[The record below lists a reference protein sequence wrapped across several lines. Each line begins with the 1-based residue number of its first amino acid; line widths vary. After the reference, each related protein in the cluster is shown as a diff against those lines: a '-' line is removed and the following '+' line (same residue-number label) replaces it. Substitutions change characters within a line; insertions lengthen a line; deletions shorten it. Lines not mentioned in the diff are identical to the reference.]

1 MTPESLSNSSIPQSP
16 IDMLS
21 RVFGHSR
28 FIGPQ
33 AEIVQH
39 VTESGD
45 ALVLMPTGGGKSIC
59 YQVPALCRPGMGV
72 VISPLI
78 ALMEDQVAQLHQ
90 AGVRAV
96 AYTSNLSRAE
106 AGAAWRAIENGELD
120 LLYVSPERLLS
131 EGLLDQLGRLEIALF
146 AIDEAHCVSQWGH
159 DFRPEYRQLA
169 LLAERFGSVPRIA
182 LTATA
187 DEITRND
194 IIRQLRLEGARVFV
208 ASFDRPNIR
217 YRVRVKDNPKR
228 QLLDFIKREHGGEA
242 GIVYA
247 MSRKRVDAMAAFLE
261 SEGIRALNY
270 HAGLDRRTRARH
282 HERFIMEDGLVMVAT
297 IAFGMGIDKPDVRF
311 VAHMDMPKSFEAYYQ
326 ETGRAGRDG
335 LPADAY
341 MVYGLQDMALLRGLM
356 DESTAPEDVRR
367 IERKKLEAL
376 LGYCETARCRRQ
388 VMLEYFGEDIGV
400 CGNCDTCLEPIEVV
414 DGAGDARLAL
424 SAIHRC
430 GESFGTAHII
440 DVLTGKSTEKT
451 SRRRHDRLKV
461 FGLGKHLSP
470 RQWQGVLRQLVALGL
485 IRVDLDNHSVLR
497 LGPSERVLPV
507 LREEAA
513 VSLRREPEKQA
524 RTRKASRQRGSSA
537 AFVGADLSLFEALRS
552 KRLEIANAQNVPA
565 YVVFNDATL
574 VEFVRRRPASEAEFA
589 EVPGV
594 GSAKLNRYATTFLD
608 VIAEQGTTP

>member
-1 MTPESLSNSSIPQSP
+1 MTSESLPNRSILQSP
-16 IDMLS
+16 RETLS
-21 RVFGHSR
+21 RVFGHSD
-28 FIGPQ
+28 FIGLQ
-33 AEIVQH
+33 AEIVRH
-39 VTESGD
+39 VTDSGD

-90 AGVRAV
+90 VGVRAV
-96 AYTSNLSRAE
+96 AYTSNLSRTE
-106 AGAAWRAIENGELD
+106 AAKAWSAIEKGELD

-131 EGLLDQLGRLEIALF
+131 DGFLDQLDRQEIALF

-169 LLAERFGSVPRIA
+169 ALADRFGSVPRVA

-187 DEITRND
+187 DEVTRND
-194 IIRQLRLEGARVFV
+194 IVGQLRLDGARVFV

-217 YRVRVKDNPKR
+217 YRIRAKDNPKR
-228 QLLDFIKREHGGEA
+228 QILDFIKREHGGEA

-247 MSRKRVDAMAAFLE
+247 MSRKRVDAMAAFLDG
-261 SEGIRALNY
+261 EGVRALNY
-270 HAGLDRRTRARH
+270 HAGLDARTRARH
-282 HERFIMEDGLVMVAT
+282 HERFIMEEGLVMVAT

-335 LPADAY
+335 LPADAF
-341 MVYGLQDMALLRGLM
+341 MVYGLQDMALLRRLM
-356 DESTAPEDVRR
+356 DESTASEDVRR

-376 LGYCETARCRRQ
+376 LGFCETARCRRQ
-388 VMLEYFGEDIGV
+388 VMLEYFGEEMDA
-400 CGNCDTCLEPIEVV
+400 CGNCDTCLEPVEVV
-414 DGAGDARLAL
+414 DGTEDARLVL

-440 DVLTGKSTEKT
+440 DVLSGKNTEKT

-461 FGLGKHLSP
+461 FGLGQHLNA
-470 RQWQGVLRQLVALGL
+470 RQWQGVFRQMVALGL
-485 IRVDLDNHSVLR
+485 IRVDLENHSVLR
-497 LGPSERVLPV
+497 LGPPERVLPV

-513 VSLRREPEKQA
+513 VTLRREPEA
-524 RTRKASRQRGSSA
+524 RPRTRKAARQTGSFD
-537 AFVGADLSLFEALRS
+537 AFVGADLELFEALRA
-552 KRLEIANAQNVPA
+552 KRLELARAQNVPA

-574 VEFVRRRPASEAEFA
+574 VEFVRRRPGSPAEFA

-594 GSAKLNRYATTFLD
+594 GSAKLERYATTFLA
-608 VIAEQGTTP
+608 VIAG

>member
-1 MTPESLSNSSIPQSP
+1 MTPESLSNSSIPKSP

-21 RVFGHSR
+21 GVFGHSR

-131 EGLLDQLGRLEIALF
+131 EGLLEQLGRLEIALF

-247 MSRKRVDAMAAFLE
+247 MSRKRVDDMAAFLE
-261 SEGIRALNY
+261 SEGVRALNY

-335 LPADAY
+335 LAADAF

-513 VSLRREPEKQA
+513 VSLRREPEKQP
-524 RTRKASRQRGSSA
+524 RTRKASRQSGSSG

-574 VEFVRRRPASEAEFA
+574 VEFVHRRPASEAEFA

-608 VIAEQGTTP
+608 VIAEQETTP

>member
-1 MTPESLSNSSIPQSP
+1 MTSESLPNPSIHQNPRET
-16 IDMLS
+16 LS
-21 RVFGHSR
+21 RVFGHSD
-28 FIGPQ
+28 FIGLQ
-33 AEIVQH
+33 AEIVRH
-39 VTESGD
+39 VTDSGD

-90 AGVRAV
+90 VGVRAV
-96 AYTSNLSRAE
+96 AYTSNLSRTE
-106 AGAAWRAIENGELD
+106 AANAWRAIEKGELD

-131 EGLLDQLGRLEIALF
+131 DGFLDQLDRQEIALF

-169 LLAERFGSVPRIA
+169 ALADRFGSVPRVA

-187 DEITRND
+187 DEVTRND
-194 IIRQLRLEGARVFV
+194 IVGQLRLDGARVFV

-217 YRVRVKDNPKR
+217 YRIRAKDNPKR
-228 QLLDFIKREHGGEA
+228 QILDFIKREHGGEA

-247 MSRKRVDAMAAFLE
+247 MSRKRVDEMAAFLDG
-261 SEGIRALNY
+261 EGVRALNY
-270 HAGLDRRTRARH
+270 HAGLDARTRARH
-282 HERFIMEDGLVMVAT
+282 HERFIMEEGLVMVAT

-335 LPADAY
+335 LPADAF
-341 MVYGLQDMALLRGLM
+341 MVYGLQDMALLRRLM
-356 DESTAPEDVRR
+356 DESTASQDVRR

-376 LGYCETARCRRQ
+376 LGFCETARCRRQ
-388 VMLEYFGEDIGV
+388 VMLEYFGEEMDA
-400 CGNCDTCLEPIEVV
+400 CGNCDTCLEPVEVV
-414 DGAGDARLAL
+414 DGTEDARLVL

-440 DVLTGKSTEKT
+440 DVLSGKNTEKT

-461 FGLGKHLSP
+461 FGLGQHLNA
-470 RQWQGVLRQLVALGL
+470 RQWQGVFRQMVALGL
-485 IRVDLDNHSVLR
+485 IRVDLENHSVLR
-497 LGPSERVLPV
+497 LGPPERVLPV

-513 VSLRREPEKQA
+513 VTLRREPEA
-524 RTRKASRQRGSSA
+524 RPRTRKAARQTGSFD
-537 AFVGADLSLFEALRS
+537 AFVGADLELFEALRA
-552 KRLEIANAQNVPA
+552 KRLELARAQNVPA

-574 VEFVRRRPASEAEFA
+574 VEFVRRRPGSPAEFA

-594 GSAKLNRYATTFLD
+594 GSAKLERYATTFLAL
-608 VIAEQGTTP
+608 IAG